1 MSATYP
7 GEVRTLRASA
17 NALVRAD
24 WRAAGVYAVILLGGT
39 EDGAIA
45 VVVVPPDPLDL
56 PAAGVFALAVLVGAL
71 AAPPPAARL
80 CGCRGGGVCIC

>member
-1 MSATYP
+1 MSAMYP

-17 NALVRAD
+17 NALDRAD

-45 VVVVPPDPLDL
+45 LIAVPPAPFDL
-56 PAAGVFALAVLVGAL
+56 PAAGVFAVAVLVGAL

-80 CGCRGGGVCIC
+80 